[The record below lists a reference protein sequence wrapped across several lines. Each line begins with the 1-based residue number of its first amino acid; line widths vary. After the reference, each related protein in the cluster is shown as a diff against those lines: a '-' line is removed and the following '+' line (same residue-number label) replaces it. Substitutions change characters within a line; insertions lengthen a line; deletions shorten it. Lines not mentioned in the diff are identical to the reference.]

1 MAVWGGLMAVLGGLV
16 VVWWRFGVVWGVEMD
31 RCNGPS
37 QGLCLECSKQHGS
50 YIGRLLLVSNLR
62 LGSLVR

>member
-1 MAVWGGLMAVLGGLV
+1 M
-16 VVWWRFGVVWGVEMD
+16 VWGVEMD

-37 QGLCLECSKQHGS
+37 QGICLECSKQHGS